1 MAVPQPYT
9 VPNEFVNNT
18 TITSDSH
25 NENWDYLETYIEALS
40 AGTYIATDA
49 ITTLKIQDSAVTT
62 SKIAALSV
70 TSSKMAA
77 NVGLVTPDIG
87 AATGASL
94 NTTGNVIY
102 HIATSGGTPKTNDYT
117 LVAGDDGVIVEMNA
131 ATAKTITIPLNATV
145 PFLVGTQIIV
155 SRIGLGEVSIA
166 GVVGVTLQ
174 AATSAYRLRA
184 QFSAATLI
192 KRATDTWILIGDI
205 KV

>member
-25 NENWDYLETYIEALS
+25 NENWDYLETYVEALS
-40 AGTYIATDA
+40 DGSYIATDA

-62 SKIAALSV
+62 AKIAALGV
-70 TSSKMAA
+70 TSAKIAA
-77 NVGLVTPDIG
+77 SVGLVTPDIG

-94 NTTGNVIY
+94 ATTGNVVY
-102 HIATSGGTPKTNDYT
+102 HIATSGNAPKTNDYT
-117 LVAGDDGVIVEMNA
+117 LVIGDDGDIIEMDA
-131 ATAKTITIPLNATV
+131 ATAKTISIPLNATV
-145 PFLVGTQIIV
+145 PFPTGTQIIV
-155 SRIGLGEVSIA
+155 SRIGAGELSIA

-174 AATSAYRLRA
+174 GAGSAYRLRS

-192 KRATDTWILIGDI
+192 KRATNTWILFGDT

>member
-25 NENWDYLETYIEALS
+25 NENWDYLEIYAEALS
-40 AGTYIATDA
+40 DGTYIATDA

-62 SKIAALSV
+62 SKLAAASV
-70 TSSKMAA
+70 TSVKMAA

-94 NTTGNVIY
+94 NTTGNVVY
-102 HIATSGGTPKTNDYT
+102 HITISNKTTDYT
-117 LVAGDDGVIVEMNA
+117 LVAGDDGDIVEMDA
-131 ATAKTITIPLNATV
+131 ATNKTISIPLNATV
-145 PFLVGTQIIV
+145 PFAIGTQIIV
-155 SRIGLGEVSIA
+155 SRVGLGEVSIA
-166 GVVGVTLQ
+166 GVSGVTLQ
-174 AATSAYRLRA
+174 AAGSAYRLRA
-184 QFSAATLI
+184 QFSAATCI
-192 KRATDTWILIGDI
+192 KRATDTWILIGDT

>member
-70 TSSKMAA
+70 TSVKMAA
-77 NVGLVTPDIG
+77 GIGLVTPDIG

-94 NTTGNVIY
+94 NATGNVIY
-102 HIATSGGTPKTNDYT
+102 HITISNKTTDYT
-117 LVAGDDGVIVEMNA
+117 LAAADDGDIVEMDA

-145 PFLVGTQIIV
+145 PFAIGTQIIV

-192 KRATDTWILIGDI
+192 KRATNTWILIGDI